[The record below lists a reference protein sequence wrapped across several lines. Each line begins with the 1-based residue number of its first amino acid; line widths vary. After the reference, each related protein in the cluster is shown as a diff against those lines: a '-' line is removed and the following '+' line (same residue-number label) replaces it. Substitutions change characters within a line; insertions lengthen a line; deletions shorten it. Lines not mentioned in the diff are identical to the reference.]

1 MDVDQTHSQQYHHH
15 HHQGPH
21 ASGDA
26 FHHLLPSLL
35 RRLDILIEQFH
46 AGDLRQIEILSAVC
60 LQAMLGCAIPQ
71 RVIDSFER
79 LIQRANFW
87 TLYRVARSASRYGQ
101 HYLAVRIY
109 TRIAG
114 RVCVEKLHFF
124 LCVLAQISMAECV
137 LVYGYEYQQIE
148 LDYGLLVAAAT
159 VGNVTAM
166 PTVAPLSLGKRLE
179 LAIALYAKALSTLK
193 ASSSPG
199 HPLTF
204 QSEFV
209 RLRCQLL
216 EALHGVVLIKNTHNI
231 AQPPAIAHTLAQN
244 SRDYLQKFG
253 HVTNQLRKM
262 VKTIKLCEEA
272 YSKLYKSVFDADTCT
287 LEYLEM

>member
-1 MDVDQTHSQQYHHH
+1 MDVDPTH
-15 HHQGPH
+15 
-21 ASGDA
+21 AAGDA
-26 FHHLLPSLL
+26 FHHLLPNLL

-71 RVIDSFER
+71 RAMDCFER
-79 LIQRANFW
+79 LILRANFW
-87 TLYRVARSASRYGQ
+87 TLYRIARSASRYGH
-101 HYLAVRIY
+101 HYLAARIY

-148 LDYGLLVAAAT
+148 QDYGRVAIAAGAAA
-159 VGNVTAM
+159 VPANGV
-166 PTVAPLSLGKRLE
+166 PQLSLGKRLE
-179 LAIALYAKALSTLK
+179 LAIALYAKALATLK
-193 ASSSPG
+193 ASSSPA

-216 EALHGVVLIKNTHNI
+216 EALHGVVLIKITHNI

-272 YSKLYKSVFDADTCT
+272 YGKLYKSVFDADTCT